1 MMPLNFFLKDPF
13 SCNSKSI
20 PCFSSE
26 QTQEV
31 VLWGKH
37 GESFD
42 EETVL
47 KKSLEGIVVAIF
59 AGITATSQKFT
70 GELSNERASRKN
82 ERIYFIYY

>member
-1 MMPLNFFLKDPF
+1 MPLNFFLKDPF
-13 SCNSKSI
+13 SCNSIII

-42 EETVL
+42 EEAVL
-47 KKSLEGIVVAIF
+47 KKYLGGIVIAIF
-59 AGITATSQKFT
+59 AGITGTSQKFAS
-70 GELSNERASRKN
+70 ELSNELASSKK
-82 ERIYFIYY
+82 